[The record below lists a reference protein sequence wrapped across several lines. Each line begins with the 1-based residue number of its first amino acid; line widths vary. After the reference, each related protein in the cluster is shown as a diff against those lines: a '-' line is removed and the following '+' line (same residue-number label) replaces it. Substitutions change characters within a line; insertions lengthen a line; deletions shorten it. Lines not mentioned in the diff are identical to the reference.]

1 MQPSL
6 VLLCALLALGGPF
19 AASAGDSP
27 ARLLRFNPFAR
38 PDLSAITRADA
49 PHDAAGA
56 VGGWAP
62 VLTATLTD
70 GEESLANLGGV
81 ILEIG
86 EETHGYRLV
95 KVDVFEAA
103 FEKDGATL
111 VLPVAPRDRRGGR

>member
-1 MQPSL
+1 MKTRLALS
-6 VLLCALLALGGPF
+6 LLCALLASGAPV
-19 AASAGDSP
+19 AADGERAD
-27 ARLLRFNPFAR
+27 RLLRFNPFAR
-38 PDLSAITRADA
+38 PDLSAITRAGA
-49 PHDAAGA
+49 PHDAA
-56 VGGWAP
+56 GGWAP
-62 VLTATLTD
+62 VLTATLAD

-111 VLPVAPRDRRGGR
+111 VLPVAPRDRLGGP

>member
-1 MQPSL
+1 MSTIANTPSE
-6 VLLCALLALGGPF
+6 
-19 AASAGDSP
+19 
-27 ARLLRFNPFAR
+27 
-38 PDLSAITRADA
+38 SAITRAGA
-49 PHDAAGA
+49 PHDA

-62 VLTATLTD
+62 VLTATLAD

-103 FEKDGATL
+103 FVKDGATL
-111 VLPVAPRDRRGGR
+111 VLPVEPRDRRGGR